1 MIRCRILYSFQE
13 LNWVGIGKSQRRI
26 HKRKMLVLKISIMM
40 RIQVIFRTQFSYS
53 VSGLWVT
60 MREYYCYKF
69 HTRPNIFNPIL
80 HGGRLFQQFAVDT
93 YIKIESSR
101 LDYMWHHQNKIRA
114 DLYQGLLD
122 NIQAG
127 EQNGDA
133 VGKRRVLTSSFI
145 GGPRDKLRRYLDAMA
160 LVRKYGKPDVFLTM
174 TCNPNWEEITRE
186 LQFRQTPQDCPDI
199 VVRVFR
205 AKLEEMKQLFE
216 KAILGKVQAYTYV
229 IEFQKRGLAHAH
241 FLLIMTGKYKYTCP
255 EQYDR
260 IISAELPD
268 KHKYPE
274 LYKMVVK
281 HMMHGPC
288 GALNKFCPC
297 TKNRPGSENNYPR
310 PFNETTIQG
319 KDSYPLYRRR
329 NDGRTEMARNCQLNN
344 RWVVPYNPYLLRMF
358 NCHINV
364 EICSS
369 IKAVKY
375 LFKYIYKGH
384 DRVSVSVT
392 DKVDEVEIDEIKQY
406 KDARWVGRIVS
417 AHPAEGERYYLR
429 VLLNHVTGATSYE
442 DLRTVDGQVM
452 PTFREAAEKRG
463 LIEADNTLDDCM
475 TEAELFRMPSSL
487 RRLFTT
493 ILVFCEPSDVR
504 NLWNNHLEA
513 MSEDYSRNCK
523 CKHTVEQMVLKNI
536 RDMLH
541 SMGKDI
547 ESFPLPDIDKQHETT
562 DDIPMV
568 IIEETSIEV
577 DPEDVSSHKN
587 LNNEQRKAYDEI
599 LATVD
604 RQRGGILFVDGPGG
618 TGKTFLYMALL
629 ATVRGQGKIAVA
641 TATSGV
647 AASIMPG
654 GRTAHSR
661 FKIPLKIDNGAICSF
676 TKQSGTAKLL
686 QSITNNLG

>member
-1 MIRCRILYSFQE
+1 
-13 LNWVGIGKSQRRI
+13 
-26 HKRKMLVLKISIMM
+26 
-40 RIQVIFRTQFSYS
+40 
-53 VSGLWVT
+53 
-60 MREYYCYKF
+60 
-69 HTRPNIFNPIL
+69 
-80 HGGRLFQQFAVDT
+80 
-93 YIKIESSR
+93 
-101 LDYMWHHQNKIRA
+101 
-114 DLYQGLLD
+114 
-122 NIQAG
+122 
-127 EQNGDA
+127 
-133 VGKRRVLTSSFI
+133 
-145 GGPRDKLRRYLDAMA
+145 
-160 LVRKYGKPDVFLTM
+160 
-174 TCNPNWEEITRE
+174 
-186 LQFRQTPQDCPDI
+186 
-199 VVRVFR
+199 
-205 AKLEEMKQLFE
+205 
-216 KAILGKVQAYTYV
+216 
-229 IEFQKRGLAHAH
+229 
-241 FLLIMTGKYKYTCP
+241 
-255 EQYDR
+255 
-260 IISAELPD
+260 
-268 KHKYPE
+268 
-274 LYKMVVK
+274 
-281 HMMHGPC
+281 
-288 GALNKFCPC
+288 
-297 TKNRPGSENNYPR
+297 
-310 PFNETTIQG
+310 
-319 KDSYPLYRRR
+319 
-329 NDGRTEMARNCQLNN
+329 
-344 RWVVPYNPYLLRMF
+344 MF

-406 KDARWVGRIVS
+406 KDARWVTPPKALWRIYGFELSKMHPPVLQLQLHLPNMHMVSYHGMEKIKNVINRDGTERSMLTAYFEANNLYEKARGILYRDFPEYYTWQRRGKSWQERKRAAVFQVGRIVS

-547 ESFPLPDIDKQHETT
+547 ES
-562 DDIPMV
+562 
-568 IIEETSIEV
+568 
-577 DPEDVSSHKN
+577 
-587 LNNEQRKAYDEI
+587 
-599 LATVD
+599 VD